1 MAQNKALRNLL
12 EVVVGS
18 TEVRSSKQVKSG
30 RLRKIA
36 TSVIIRAMSRVR
48 LFSTKIIGENFDDT
62 RRYLERTNAF
72 KDGDEYILKF

>member
-48 LFSTKIIGENFDDT
+48 LFSAKIIGENFDET
-62 RRYLERTNAF
+62 RRYLEGTNAF

>member
-48 LFSTKIIGENFDDT
+48 LFSAKIIGENFDET
-62 RRYLERTNAF
+62 RRYLEGANAF
-72 KDGDEYILKF
+72 KDGDKYILKF